1 MAVGKVIQFNVLYSV
16 PTPTKRDYGTFML
29 QSGESFPEAS
39 VAEGWTK
46 VRSDAGRKD
55 ESQETKDLL
64 STLEL
69 EEQKAKAGSRGVWA
83 STGGKIENT
92 YEIPDPKGF
101 VESWKGKQLPAIVE
115 RVLTGDRI
123 IARLETSPTK
133 HVQTMVLI
141 AGIRAPATKRAATV
155 DNKEQPA
162 ERFGSEAHQ
171 FVETRLLHRKVN
183 IEVLGISPQN
193 QLVCTIN
200 HPKGSIAH
208 FILAAGLA
216 RCTDHHSTMLGG
228 QMSALRVAEKEAK
241 DNRLGVFQGTAG
253 TKAGG
258 SEMDA
263 TITRIQTADMVYMR
277 GGKSGE
283 EKRVSLSSIRQ
294 PKPSDPQQAP
304 FQADAKEFL
313 RKKLIGKHVRVTV
326 DGHKAA
332 NEGFEERDV
341 VTVMLN
347 NKNVALQLV
356 EAGYAS
362 VIRHKRDDG
371 KSRPI
376 DQGCTPLIVQ

>member
-1 MAVGKVIQFNVLYSV
+1 
-16 PTPTKRDYGTFML
+16 
-29 QSGESFPEAS
+29 
-39 VAEGWTK
+39 
-46 VRSDAGRKD
+46 
-55 ESQETKDLL
+55 
-64 STLEL
+64 
-69 EEQKAKAGSRGVWA
+69 
-83 STGGKIENT
+83 
-92 YEIPDPKGF
+92 
-101 VESWKGKQLPAIVE
+101 
-115 RVLTGDRI
+115 
-123 IARLETSPTK
+123 
-133 HVQTMVLI
+133 
-141 AGIRAPATKRAATV
+141 
-155 DNKEQPA
+155 
-162 ERFGSEAHQ
+162 
-171 FVETRLLHRKVN
+171 
-183 IEVLGISPQN
+183 
-193 QLVCTIN
+193 
-200 HPKGSIAH
+200 
-208 FILAAGLA
+208 
-216 RCTDHHSTMLGG
+216 
-228 QMSALRVAEKEAK
+228 
-241 DNRLGVFQGTAG
+241 
-253 TKAGG
+253 
-258 SEMDA
+258 MDA